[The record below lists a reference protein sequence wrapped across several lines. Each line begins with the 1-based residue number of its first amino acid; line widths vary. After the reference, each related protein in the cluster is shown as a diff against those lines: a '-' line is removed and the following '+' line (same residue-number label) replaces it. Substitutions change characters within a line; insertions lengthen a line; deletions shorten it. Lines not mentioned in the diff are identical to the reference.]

1 MNYEKL
7 ISTFKT
13 HDQWLNIPKDVWKLI
28 IKDFTIYQLRVLRV
42 VCKYFA
48 SLIDGRFMNTII
60 YGIYRKGTWI
70 QRDPE
75 HCSWYP
81 KHKNQCHL
89 KTHYYYDKRYVR
101 YFDDEIVKKKERCWF
116 RFKIKESEKK
126 EKQSIGNVLQISTSD
141 NRRKEFK
148 EWMPT
153 EKGKNRRR
161 SKFWKRNGNRR
172 ILDRVDCTMGCECEE
187 CKEEEK
193 SWEYDPFDGYYITE
207 VIY

>member
-1 MNYEKL
+1 MNYGKL
-7 ISTFKT
+7 IPTFKT

-28 IKDFTIYQLRVLRV
+28 IKNFTIYQLRVLRV

-48 SLIDGRFMNTII
+48 YLIDGRFMNIVI

-75 HCSWYP
+75 HCSWYH

-89 KTHYYYDKRYVR
+89 RMHYYYDKRYVR
-101 YFDDEIVKKKERCWF
+101 YYDDEILKKEERCWF

-126 EKQSIGNVLQISTSD
+126 EEQFIGNVLQISTSD
-141 NRRKEFK
+141 YKRKELK

-172 ILDRVDCTMGCECEE
+172 ILDRVDCTVGCECEE

-193 SWEYDPFDGYYITE
+193 DWEYDPFFEFY
-207 VIY
+207 